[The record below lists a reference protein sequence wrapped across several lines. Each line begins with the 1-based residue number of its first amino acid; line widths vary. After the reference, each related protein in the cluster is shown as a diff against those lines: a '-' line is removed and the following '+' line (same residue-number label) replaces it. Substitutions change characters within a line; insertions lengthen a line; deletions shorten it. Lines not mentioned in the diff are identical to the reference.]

1 MDTTS
6 MQLTW
11 KGTQSTPGKELSRL
25 SQFAGAYAEATIHK
39 ATNIES
45 LIMEKGKKMTRMEQS
60 FFNEKQRIEQEL
72 Q

>member
-6 MQLTW
+6 MQVLQ

-25 SQFAGAYAEATIHK
+25 SQFVGAYADATIQK
-39 ATNIES
+39 AMEIET
-45 LIMEKGKKMTRMEQS
+45 LIREKDQKMAQMEQS

-72 Q
+72 